1 MLISID
7 HGNKQVK
14 TIHHA
19 PFTSGLV
26 CSEVQPF
33 GGETLTY
40 QGRYYTL
47 TDQRIP
53 YRRDKTED
61 ERFFVLTLFAIAYE
75 LEAASFYGAGPV
87 RVQLAVGLP
96 PAHYGAQQKRFAEYF
111 LNRGTVSFTLHDKQY
126 EVLID
131 EVSCYPQSY
140 AAAITVF
147 QTLQSSPRA
156 LIIDIGGYT
165 TDVML
170 LRNAAPDLQFCRSL
184 EMGVIPMSND
194 IISRVSAM
202 YDIKI
207 DDDHIA
213 DIIQGRPTILPQEVR
228 DVIFTKVRSYAC
240 DILDKLR
247 ELQVDLRAN
256 PAIFIGGGSILFRSF
271 VGESP
276 LVAHADFVTDPKA
289 NAIGYGMLATAQLRR
304 MAPQNY
310 GGEFFAQG

>member
-1 MLISID
+1 MI
-7 HGNKQVK
+7 
-14 TIHHA
+14 
-19 PFTSGLV
+19 
-26 CSEVQPF
+26 
-33 GGETLTY
+33 
-40 QGRYYTL
+40 
-47 TDQRIP
+47 
-53 YRRDKTED
+53 
-61 ERFFVLTLFAIAYE
+61 
-75 LEAASFYGAGPV
+75 
-87 RVQLAVGLP
+87 
-96 PAHYGAQQKRFAEYF
+96 
-111 LNRGTVSFTLHDKQY
+111 
-126 EVLID
+126 
-131 EVSCYPQSY
+131 
-140 AAAITVF
+140 
-147 QTLQSSPRA
+147 
-156 LIIDIGGYT
+156 IIDIGGYT

-207 DDDHIA
+207 EDDHIA

-228 DVIFTKVRSYAC
+228 EVVFMKVRSYAC

-271 VGESP
+271 VEESP

-304 MAPQNY
+304 MTPQNH